1 MAKKIEFNAIEASK
15 TRKVNVSIESLGIYL
30 LEEFGIEIEQPP
42 EIKVVKGTTNWTD
55 KTKEAFKKYAKGLE
69 EMVFKKFNRSIKV
82 IYFTELTAKELK
94 KRKKKKKAA
103 SV

>member
-1 MAKKIEFNAIEASK
+1 MAKKNKFNAKEASK
-15 TRKVNVSIESLGIYL
+15 TRRVNVSIESLGIYL

-42 EIKVVKGTTNWTD
+42 EIKLIKGTDNWTD
-55 KTKEAFKKYAKGLE
+55 KTKEAFKKYTKGLE
-69 EMVFKKFNRSIKV
+69 KMVFKRWNRSIKV